1 MTEHLVWNADP
12 VIFSIGAL
20 SMRWYGLLFVSGF
33 LIGFYI
39 MSWIFRLEGKNPAV
53 LDRWL
58 FYIFVSAVIGARL
71 GHCLLYDPTY
81 YLANPL
87 QILFIW
93 QGGLA
98 SHGGTAGVLFGT
110 WLFSRKFDESFLWLL
125 DRLAIPTAL
134 ASALIRLGN
143 FFNSEI
149 TGIETNSPLGII
161 FARVS
166 DKPLHPAQLY
176 ESVSYL
182 ITFIILYYIYR
193 RYRNCTADG
202 LYLGIMM
209 LGIFASRFMIEFI
222 KPEYASY
229 NIGIM
234 LNLGQLLSIPFV
246 ILGIAMMIYSLQ
258 RSRKLKIP

>member
-1 MTEHLVWNADP
+1 MEHFVWNADP
-12 VIFSIGAL
+12 EIFSIGSL
-20 SMRWYGLLFVSGF
+20 SLRWYGLLFVSGF

-39 MSWIFRLEGKNPAV
+39 MSWIFKQEGKDPAD

-58 FYIFVSAVIGARL
+58 FYIFGGAVIGARL
-71 GHCLLYDPTY
+71 GHCLFYDPAF

-87 QILFIW
+87 EILFIW
-93 QGGLA
+93 KGGLA
-98 SHGGTAGVLFGT
+98 SHGGTVGVLLGT
-110 WLFSRKFDESFLWLL
+110 WLFSRKREESALWLL

-149 TGIETNSPLGII
+149 LGVATDSKFGVI

-166 DKPLHPAQLY
+166 QVPHHPAQLY

-182 ITFIILYYIYR
+182 LTFIILFFIYSK
-193 RYRNCTADG
+193 YRTRTGEG

-209 LGIFASRFMIEFI
+209 LGIFAARFFIEFI
-222 KPEYASY
+222 KPEYATY
-229 NIGIM
+229 NIGIN
-234 LNLGQLLSIPFV
+234 LNLGQLLSLPFIV
-246 ILGIAMMIYSLQ
+246 LGIVMIILAL
-258 RSRKLKIP
+258 RKSETVVT

>member
-1 MTEHLVWNADP
+1 MEHFIWNADP
-12 VIFSIGAL
+12 VIFSIGGL
-20 SMRWYGLLFVSGF
+20 SLRWYGLFFVSGF

-39 MSWIFRLEGKNPAV
+39 MGWIFREENKNTAV

-71 GHCLLYDPTY
+71 GHCLFYDPAY

-87 QILFIW
+87 EILFVW

-110 WLFSRKFDESFLWLL
+110 WLFSRNFDESFLWLL

-149 TGIETNSPLGII
+149 TGIETDSPLGIV
-161 FARVS
+161 FARIS

-176 ESVSYL
+176 ESLSYL
-182 ITFIILYYIYR
+182 ITFAVLYYIYR
-193 RYRNCTADG
+193 RYRVTTADG
-202 LYLGIMM
+202 MYLGIMM

-229 NIGIM
+229 DIGIM
-234 LNLGQLLSIPFV
+234 LNLGQLLSLPF
-246 ILGIAMMIYSLQ
+246 ILLGVTMIIFSLNKA
-258 RSRKLKIP
+258 RKPTAT

>member
-1 MTEHLVWNADP
+1 MEHFIWNTDP
-12 VIFSIGAL
+12 VIFSIGGL
-20 SMRWYGLLFVSGF
+20 SLRWYGLLFVSGF

-39 MSWIFRLEGKNPAV
+39 MSWIFRQENKNTAV

-71 GHCLLYDPTY
+71 GHCLFYDPAY

-87 QILFIW
+87 EILFVW

-110 WLFSRKFDESFLWLL
+110 WLFSRNFDESFLWLL

-149 TGIETNSPLGII
+149 TGIETDSPLGIV
-161 FARVS
+161 FARIS

-176 ESVSYL
+176 ESLSYL
-182 ITFIILYYIYR
+182 LTFVVLYYIYR
-193 RYRNCTADG
+193 RYRATTADG

-209 LGIFASRFMIEFI
+209 LGIFASRFMIEFF

-229 NIGIM
+229 DIGIM
-234 LNLGQLLSIPFV
+234 LNLGQLLSLPF
-246 ILGIAMMIYSLQ
+246 ILLGVTMIIYSLTKN
-258 RSRKLKIP
+258 RKPTIP